1 MLAIIRDAF
10 RDVANA
16 LYFAP
21 RGVAGAL
28 VLALA
33 ALLALVLHY
42 IGVRIIRRLLGE
54 QHGYLRS
61 LLVATRA
68 PTRLALLVI
77 AIFIAL
83 PAASFDPDTS
93 SLLERFLWLATIALV
108 GWFVIAAVHLAGD
121 LYLMRFQMEGPDNF
135 LARKHVTQVRVLR
148 HVIDTLIVVLTV
160 SIALMTFDTVRQYG
174 VSLFASAGVAGL
186 VAGLAARPMLS
197 NLIAGIQIATTQPI
211 RLGDEVLIEGQ
222 WGRVEEITS
231 TFVVLGLWDLRQLI
245 VPVSFFI
252 EKAFENWTRD
262 SSKLV
267 GAVAF
272 HLDYTAPIERL
283 RAKALEIVKASSR
296 WDGDVASLQVTDA
309 KETFLEL
316 KVFASARSSSAL
328 NDLRNEI
335 REKMIAFLQQD
346 HPGCLPRLAPPALV
360 DALRPAAEGE
370 PATRRQAS

>member
-1 MLAIIRDAF
+1 MLATIRDVF

-16 LYFAP
+16 LAFAP
-21 RGVAGAL
+21 REVAGAL

-33 ALLALVLHY
+33 ALIALVLHA
-42 IGVRIIRRLLGE
+42 IGVRVVRRLLGE
-54 QHGYLRS
+54 RHGYLRS
-61 LLVATRA
+61 LLIATKG

-77 AIFIAL
+77 AVFIAL
-83 PAASFDPDTS
+83 PAASFDPDTT
-93 SLLERFLWLATIALV
+93 LVLARILKLVTISLV
-108 GWFVIAAVHLAGD
+108 GWFVIVAVHLAGD

-148 HVIDTLIVVLTV
+148 HVLDTLIVVLTV

-211 RLGDEVLIEGQ
+211 RLGDEVLVEGQ

-245 VPVSFFI
+245 VPVSYFI
-252 EKAFENWTRD
+252 EKPFENWTRD
-262 SSKLV
+262 SSKLA
-267 GAVAF
+267 GAVAI
-272 HLDYTAPIERL
+272 HLDYTAPIDRL
-283 RAKALEIVKASSR
+283 RAKALEIVKASPH
-296 WDGDVASLQVTDA
+296 WDGDVASVQVTDA
-309 KETFLEL
+309 KETSLEV
-316 KVFASARSSSAL
+316 KIFASARSSSAL

-335 REKMIAFLQQD
+335 REKVIAFLQQEY
-346 HPGCLPRLAPPALV
+346 PACLPHLTPPSFV
-360 DALRPAAEGE
+360 NALRSAADND
-370 PATRRQAS
+370 PPPRRQAS